1 MASLALSN
9 RQSGAPQ
16 EYVTKPRPFDRTIR
30 SFGEFFNGKISSLLA
45 VPGSIFSDTWSLDGG
60 SDLRRDP
67 ASHETAFGQ
76 YVHNVKNAPTV
87 LEGVNEGVNN
97 LAETVYKSLGGL
109 FGRRK

>member
-16 EYVTKPRPFDRTIR
+16 EYVTKPRPFDRPI
-30 SFGEFFNGKISSLLA
+30 
-45 VPGSIFSDTWSLDGG
+45 
-60 SDLRRDP
+60 P